1 MVTKTFHRTKYWAY
15 VKLGSRQKSMR
26 RYKRPT
32 GRHNKSRQKWRS
44 RPPMVEIGYKNKCQT
59 AGMINEKMPII
70 VNNIQELKRLNPKQN
85 IAIFAKIGKKNKIEM
100 AREAQ
105 AKNIEIYNLNTAKFL
120 KECARDEKIR
130 MNKKAQAKSTKIE
143 AKHEEK
149 KTEVKPTE
157 HKHEENKK

>member
-59 AGMINEKMPII
+59 AGMINEKTPVM
-70 VNNIQELKRLNPKQN
+70 VNNLNELRKLNAKQN
-85 IAIFAKIGKKNKIEM
+85 IAIFAKIGKKNKMQM
-100 AREAQ
+100 AKEAQ
-105 AKNIEIYNLNTAKFL
+105 AKNIEIYNLNTTKFL

-130 MNKKAQAKSTKIE
+130 MKTKSTKVE
-143 AKHEEK
+143 SKQEK
-149 KTEVKPTE
+149 KAE
-157 HKHEENKK
+157 HKHDGGQTK